1 MIARQEET
9 TMQWQRFEFGASNVG
24 RVLRPALTLLG
35 IVLVSFGILI
45 VVLPKLLQFL
55 VGGLFILI
63 GVSVL
68 AAAWGRRVP
77 PGRRGEPGSEPEVI
91 DDWR

>member
-1 MIARQEET
+1 ME
-9 TMQWQRFEFGASNVG
+9 WHRFQIGGSNAG
-24 RVLRPALTLLG
+24 RTLRPVLALLG
-35 IVLVSFGILI
+35 IVLVTFGILI

-55 VGGLFILI
+55 VGGFFILI

-68 AAAWGRRVP
+68 AAAWGGRGPSRR
-77 PGRRGEPGSEPEVI
+77 RYEPGDEPGVI

>member
-1 MIARQEET
+1 MGWR
-9 TMQWQRFEFGASNVG
+9 RFEFGASNAG
-24 RVLRPALTLLG
+24 RVLRPVLTLLG

-68 AAAWGRRVP
+68 AAAWGRRAAP
-77 PGRRGEPGSEPEVI
+77 RRRGEPGNEPEVV